1 MFWNITETKKIHPTI
16 LVVLNINEHNE
27 AKMQLHT
34 TPKFYSLDELALILG
49 CAKNTLRY
57 DPNFPK
63 GLKIGKRRV
72 VYDMA
77 EVRAYLESN
86 RVQ

>member
-1 MFWNITETKKIHPTI
+1 MK
-16 LVVLNINEHNE
+16 LN
-27 AKMQLHT
+27 
-34 TPKFYSLDELALILG
+34 TPKHYSLDELASILG

-63 GLKIGKRRV
+63 GIKVGKCRV

-77 EVRAYLESN
+77 EVKTYLESN

>member
-1 MFWNITETKKIHPTI
+1 
-16 LVVLNINEHNE
+16 
-27 AKMQLHT
+27 MQLN
-34 TPKFYSLDELALILG
+34 TPKYYFLDELA
-49 CAKNTLRY
+49 CAKNKLRY

-63 GLKIGKRRV
+63 GLKVGKRRV

-77 EVRAYLESN
+77 KVKTYLESN

>member
-1 MFWNITETKKIHPTI
+1 
-16 LVVLNINEHNE
+16 
-27 AKMQLHT
+27 MQLNT

-63 GLKIGKRRV
+63 GIKVGKRRV

>member
-1 MFWNITETKKIHPTI
+1 MK
-16 LVVLNINEHNE
+16 LN
-27 AKMQLHT
+27 
-34 TPKFYSLDELALILG
+34 TPKYYSLDELALILG

-63 GLKIGKRRV
+63 GIKVGKRRV

-77 EVRAYLESN
+77 EVKTYLESN